1 MPRLIALV
9 CLLAALAT
17 VGLASPGGGAGQD
30 PQPAPQPEPAKT
42 IPPTLLSP
50 MPGDVVGS
58 TVTVTGTSVCKP
70 VMLTWT
76 PPGTTVEVPVDPAP
90 DNTFSYTIT
99 GVTGD
104 ISISVCC
111 KKAMPPHGPCTNLT
125 NVKYNPGIGSPAVA
139 PGVAPLTL
147 PGTKAV
153 TTAAAAVAIPTFR
166 PGRIL
171 LTGPYPHDA
180 LAHQS
185 VYVVLE
191 NADLTDPKCHR
202 SHAATAEL
210 NPAVTPAQWRAC
222 FGNVGPGLYVV
233 RWHVV
238 SRGAAP
244 IPGSYVI
251 KVAW

>member
-1 MPRLIALV
+1 MPRLIALA

-17 VGLASPGGGAGQD
+17 VGLASPGASAPQD
-30 PQPAPQPEPAKT
+30 KQPAPQPEPVKT
-42 IPPTLLSP
+42 TPPNLLSP

-58 TVTVTGTSVCKP
+58 TVVVTGTSTCKP

-99 GVTGD
+99 GVSGD
-104 ISISVCC
+104 ISLSVCC
-111 KKAMPPHGPCTNLT
+111 KKAMSPHGPCTNLPS
-125 NVKYNPGIGSPAVA
+125 VKYEPGIGVTAGSPGAA
-139 PGVAPLTL
+139 P
-147 PGTKAV
+147 KAV
-153 TTAAAAVAIPTFR
+153 PFAATAATATPAAIPTFR
-166 PGRIL
+166 PGRIV

-180 LAHQS
+180 HGRQS

-191 NADLTDPKCHR
+191 NATLTDPTCHR

-222 FGNVGPGLYVV
+222 FANVGPGLYVV
-233 RWHVV
+233 RWHTV
-238 SRGAAP
+238 SRTAAP
-244 IPGSYVI
+244 VPGSYVI
-251 KVAW
+251 RVAW